1 MNNFKVRRLIKTG
14 LLLVAILIGIF
25 SLIYTHNLVLQ
36 LKLDEEKKMGIWAE
50 AQKRLAEADSE
61 EDRNFYLDIVKG
73 NTTIPVIVENADGT
87 ISFHRNLDSSKVDKP
102 GYIEK
107 RLKQMKGQYPPIET
121 RFMDE
126 VNYIYYDDSYL
137 LLQLQQYP
145 IYQIVIVG
153 LFLLVSYVAFSVS
166 KRSEENKVWV
176 GLAKETAHQLGTP
189 ISSLMA
195 WIDLIEL
202 DSEQATPEAMEEMK
216 KDIRRLNTITHR
228 FSKIGSRPELTIV
241 DLSDEIQRA
250 VEYMKTRTSSKIQY
264 TFVEKHRNL
273 LVKMNPSL
281 FEWVI
286 ENLCT
291 NAVDSI
297 GESGEITIQVFQLKN
312 KAVIDVTDNGKGIA
326 GNLFNTIFRPGFTTK
341 KRGWGL
347 GLSLAKRIINE
358 YHGGQIFVKESLPN
372 QRTTFRILLSCE
384 SAAM

>member
-102 GYIEK
+102 GYIDK

-137 LLQLQQYP
+137 LRQLQQYP

-216 KDIRRLNTITHR
+216 KDIKRLNTITHR
-228 FSKIGSRPELTIV
+228 FSKIGSKPELTIV
-241 DLSDEIQRA
+241 DLSEEIQRA
-250 VEYMKTRTSSKIQY
+250 VDYMKTRTSSKIQY

-297 GESGEITIQVFQLKN
+297 GESGDIAIQVFQLKN

-326 GNLFNTIFRPGFTTK
+326 GNLFNAIFRPGFTTK

-358 YHGGQIFVKESLPN
+358 YHGGQIFVKESLPH
-372 QRTTFRILLSCE
+372 QRTTFRIMLKCE